1 MTDGHIKVINNTT
14 LYVFALNIWGQ
25 QFGTYSR
32 ITLLWTLSK
41 QNNSR
46 IFTSSVRGKLNSD
59 INICQLETA
68 LPCSCSV
75 FRQWRNIFARHL
87 FKKTHYRYMFKI
99 LVEITTHLLYLLMAV
114 IIILKIHGNIT

>member
-1 MTDGHIKVINNTT
+1 MTDGNIKVINNTK

-87 FKKTHYRYMFKI
+87 FQKTHYMFKI